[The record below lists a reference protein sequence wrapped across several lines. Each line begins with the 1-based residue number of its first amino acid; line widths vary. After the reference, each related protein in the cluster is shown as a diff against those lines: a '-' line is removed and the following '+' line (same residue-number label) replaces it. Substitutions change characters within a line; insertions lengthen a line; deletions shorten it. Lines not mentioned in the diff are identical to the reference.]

1 MAAGQEEASQ
11 GGSVVGNAG
20 PCLAGGTDEVAL
32 SSRLLGYLSQNS
44 GPREGIQAGP
54 GPWGDLH
61 KSVGPWTSMPSS
73 LRWVCPGT
81 TLWSAD
87 HVSGKGLTWRQ
98 GRQRSLRSWGT
109 ARGFPERGRARG
121 REEPPGCQRR
131 RGGETNAGRLWEQRG
146 AVCKGALHARSSFRS
161 DQEATGV
168 ETGFGPNRRGSLDHS
183 GRFFLSFCFI
193 GPRWHFPDLLQCAE
207 IG

>member
-1 MAAGQEEASQ
+1 M
-11 GGSVVGNAG
+11 
-20 PCLAGGTDEVAL
+20 

-109 ARGFPERGRARG
+109 ARGFPERSRPAGGRSPQAASVAGAAR
-121 REEPPGCQRR
+121 QM
-131 RGGETNAGRLWEQRG
+131 LG
-146 AVCKGALHARSSFRS
+146 ACGSSGA
-161 DQEATGV
+161 
-168 ETGFGPNRRGSLDHS
+168 
-183 GRFFLSFCFI
+183 
-193 GPRWHFPDLLQCAE
+193 QCAKGPCTPGPHFAVTRKPQGLKQDSDR
-207 IG
+207 IGEAAWTIRGDFFSRFVLLVHVGTFQISYNAQR